1 MVLLAKDENFEFEAP
16 TLQSQVSC
24 ADEIIA
30 SYRFVPLS
38 IPEGTTM
45 SDFLM
50 YESSNHTFIAKPLYD
65 LSMLKKAISG

>member
-30 SYRFVPLS
+30 SYSFVPLI
-38 IPEGTTM
+38 IPEGTSI
-45 SDFLM
+45 SDFLV
-50 YESSNHTFIAKPLYD
+50 YEASKHIFIAKPLFD